1 MILVLSIAIPVII
14 FLIAL
19 GTVAIIQRHW
29 IKKER
34 RSLEG
39 VSAAAHSGSTSQ
51 RSTCRECGATGP
63 ELLFIGG
70 VCLNCYEQRRRKDEA
85 DGHGL
90 GFDGT
95 DSEMAPY
102 YRILGCNETDSEEEI
117 RRQYHKRAKEVHPDA
132 LQGQHPPENLIKRRT
147 AEFRE
152 LQEAYDKIREQRSM
166 QR

>member
-19 GTVAIIQRHW
+19 WSVAIIQRHW
-29 IKKER
+29 VKKER

-39 VSAAAHSGSTSQ
+39 VSVAARSKSTSQ
-51 RSTCRECGATGP
+51 GTVCTECGSTGP

-70 VCLNCYEQRRRKDEA
+70 VCLNCYEQQRRKVETDGLGMGFDEA
-85 DGHGL
+85 DN
-90 GFDGT
+90 
-95 DSEMAPY
+95 EMAPY
-102 YRILGCNETDSEEEI
+102 YRILGCNETDSEEEV
-117 RRQYHKRAKEVHPDA
+117 RRKYHKRAKEVHPDA
-132 LQGQHPPENLIKRRT
+132 LQGRHPPENLIKRRT